1 MIKNYQELVDKVK
14 KFNKKNKYDLA
25 TEEDLSLAIMN
36 LVAIEEHLFFTGEKT
51 GKNSYFDLLKETR
64 EMRKKLMEIIVKNPE
79 GEGWCLSK
87 HFLAASMR
95 LMEVGTKLLGVN
107 RKVEAQQMFKKAF
120 NLYSLFW
127 GIALKAINTKGIKKI
142 DDLALNKHDQEKS
155 GFMCKLSQLVRRAI
169 DCCIE

>member
-95 LMEVGTKLLGVN
+95 
-107 RKVEAQQMFKKAF
+107 
-120 NLYSLFW
+120 
-127 GIALKAINTKGIKKI
+127 
-142 DDLALNKHDQEKS
+142 
-155 GFMCKLSQLVRRAI
+155 
-169 DCCIE
+169 

>member
-1 MIKNYQELVDKVK
+1 MIKNYQELMNKVE
-14 KFNKKNKYDLA
+14 KFKKKNKYDLA

-51 GKNSYFDLLKETR
+51 GKDSYFDLLKETR
-64 EMRKKLMEIIVKNPE
+64 EMRKKLMAIIIKNPE
-79 GEGWCLSK
+79 GEGWCLAK

-95 LMEVGTKLLGVN
+95 LMEVGTKLLGAN
-107 RKVEAQQMFKKAF
+107 RKVEAQGMFKKAF

-127 GIALKAINTKGIKKI
+127 GVALKAIKTKGIKKI

-155 GFMCKLSQLVRRAI
+155 GFIGKLRDLVRRAI
-169 DCCIE
+169 DCCLE